1 MKSVNFV
8 IEYNANIQLDLE
20 EMLEGSGRATSE
32 VESMA
37 IEWGS
42 AVLTMRNGDE
52 FSVDI
57 TESLNQ
63 LRVDTS
69 APDNIIA
76 SIVDEGEHIIVNGDC
91 EVDI

>member
-1 MKSVNFV
+1 MKSVNFI
-8 IEYNANIQLDLE
+8 IEYNANIQLSLE
-20 EMLEGSGRATSE
+20 EMLEGSGYSTSQ

-37 IEWGS
+37 VEWGS
-42 AVLTMRNGDE
+42 AVLIMSNGDE

-57 TESLNQ
+57 TDDINQ
-63 LRVDTS
+63 LRVVTS

-76 SIVDEGEHIIVNGDC
+76 SIVDEGDHIIVNGDC

>member
-1 MKSVNFV
+1 MKSVNFI
-8 IEYNANIQLDLE
+8 IEYNANITLDLQ
-20 EMLEGSGRATSE
+20 EMLTGSGYSTCD

-42 AVLTMRNGDE
+42 AVLTMSNGDE

-57 TESLNQ
+57 TESLDQ

-76 SIVDEGEHIIVNGDC
+76 SIVDEGDHIIVNGDC